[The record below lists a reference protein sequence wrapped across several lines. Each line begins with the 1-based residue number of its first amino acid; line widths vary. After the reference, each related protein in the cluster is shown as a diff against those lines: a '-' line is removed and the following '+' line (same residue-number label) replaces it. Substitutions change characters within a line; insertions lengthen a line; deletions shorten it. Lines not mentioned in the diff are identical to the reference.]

1 MGDGGGGGWVGTR
14 QVRRYRGSLNG
25 SNSGSLEWA
34 LKGGPWRLEQAGT
47 QSKYISASEK
57 VVTYKTRK
65 KGTA

>member
-1 MGDGGGGGWVGTR
+1 M
-14 QVRRYRGSLNG
+14 GSLNG

>member
-1 MGDGGGGGWVGTR
+1 MGDGGGGVGTR
-14 QVRRYRGSLNG
+14 QVRRYMGSLNG

-34 LKGGPWRLEQAGT
+34 LKGGGGQGDWSTLEPKAN
-47 QSKYISASEK
+47 ISASEK